1 MPPGLC
7 SDWPTIPS
15 LATAI
20 RFWLGQRPLG
30 CSETG
35 ADFPINNYRPKRCCM
50 RHAKGFRVPRTS
62 SAARLVVDPRKGGT
76 LEERRTQTHASGSKN
91 GSVAP
96 VYRLLVLDDSE
107 RPALP
112 DSLSV
117 ANNIPFDLDD
127 IITVEEVCIA
137 LHVRRQWIIRK
148 ARRLP
153 FVKRLSRKKSIC
165 SKLLLRRWLASE
177 PGLPGAV

>member
-1 MPPGLC
+1 
-7 SDWPTIPS
+7 
-15 LATAI
+15 
-20 RFWLGQRPLG
+20 
-30 CSETG
+30 
-35 ADFPINNYRPKRCCM
+35 M

-62 SAARLVVDPRKGGT
+62 GAARLVAELVVDPRKGGT

-107 RPALP
+107 RPAP
-112 DSLSV
+112 TGSLRV
-117 ANNIPFDLDD
+117 ADNIPFDLDD
-127 IITVEEVCIA
+127 IITVEEVCVA